1 MPTVKYP
8 VPTQRGLEFLQSHNS
23 SGAHFQKHVKLPRL
37 VVQPEGDM
45 IQAMKELTSKNQS
58 LSAGQLWGQGWA
70 DPEVRR
76 QRIGARAGG
85 KRKGRRA
92 HKRKRK
98 PDMATVRGRLS
109 AKLGPFKKHR

>member
-1 MPTVKYP
+1 
-8 VPTQRGLEFLQSHNS
+8 
-23 SGAHFQKHVKLPRL
+23 
-37 VVQPEGDM
+37 M

-70 DPEVRR
+70 DPEIRC

-92 HKRKRK
+92 HKQKRK
-98 PDMATVRGRLS
+98 PDTATVRGRLS